1 MTSNDTGNNISPMA
15 LQKLAESL
23 ERMKVN
29 FNNIDLE
36 KQNETAI
43 KVELKQINYD
53 SWTAL
58 QALEQDMTER

>member
-1 MTSNDTGNNISPMA
+1 MNTTGNNISPIT
-15 LQKLAESL
+15 LHKLTEAI

-29 FNNIDLE
+29 IDNIDLE